1 MKRRYQRQYQR
12 RHSRWYEVL
21 LLGFGFH
28 LLVGLPI
35 VVLLPSLERW
45 GWEFWEYLPD
55 VRSNT
60 IIAICLAFIASTLTL
75 RRIGGF
81 PGTQLAAYILP
92 TVSIAFLI
100 AVALL
105 FFTREGYT
113 RQVLFGGYL
122 VSLVWFYLGYFIGRR
137 YRKMKLALV
146 PYGDTR
152 RLTGSRRM
160 DLRLLSEPDLRG
172 IRFDGIVADLRA
184 KDLPPEW
191 EKFLATCTLCHIPVY
206 HIRQIHESV
215 SGRVRIDSLSE
226 NEFGSLL
233 PPLLYLRFKRC
244 VDTICGVLLLPILT
258 PVLIITAIVI
268 KLDSPGPVFFMQP
281 RMGYRARPFMMFKFR
296 SMYHDMSGED
306 FTISEE
312 DPRITRV
319 GRFIRKYRIDELPQI
334 FNVLRGEMS
343 FIGPR
348 PESASLSE
356 WYEQDVPFF
365 SYRHVVRPGITGW
378 AQVEQGYAAEVKGM
392 KRKLEYDFYYIKHVS
407 LWLDV
412 LIALKTVRILF
423 TGFGAR

>member
-1 MKRRYQRQYQR
+1 MQRRYER
-12 RHSRWYEVL
+12 RHSRWYEIL
-21 LLGFGFH
+21 LLGLGFH
-28 LLVGLPI
+28 LLVGMPLVI
-35 VVLLPSLERW
+35 MLPSLERW
-45 GWEFWEYLPD
+45 GWEFWQYLPD
-55 VRSNT
+55 VRINT
-60 IIAICLAFIASTLTL
+60 IIAVGLAFIASALTL
-75 RRIGGF
+75 RRLGSY

-92 TVSIAFLI
+92 TVSVAFLI

-122 VSLVWFYLGYFIGRR
+122 TSLVWFYLGYFIGRR
-137 YRKMKLALV
+137 YRKLKLALV
-146 PYGDTR
+146 PFGNTK
-152 RLTGSRRM
+152 RLLGTERI
-160 DLRLLSEPDLRG
+160 DLRMLDEPDLQG
-172 IRFDGIVADLRA
+172 IRFDGVVADLRA
-184 KDLPPEW
+184 EDLPPEW

-206 HIRQIHESV
+206 HIRQIHEAL
-215 SGRVRIDSLSE
+215 SGRVQIDSLSE

-233 PPLLYLRFKRC
+233 PSLVYLRFKRLA
-244 VDTICGVLLLPILT
+244 DTVGALLLLPLLLPIML
-258 PVLIITAIVI
+258 VVAVIV

-281 RMGYRARPFMMFKFR
+281 RVGYRARPFLMFKFR

-306 FTISEE
+306 FTISED

-319 GRFIRKYRIDELPQI
+319 GKVIRKYRIDELPQI
-334 FNVLRGEMS
+334 FNILKGEMS

-356 WYEQDVPFF
+356 WYEEDVPFF

-378 AQVEQGYAAEVKGM
+378 AQVEQGYAAEVRGM
-392 KRKLEYDFYYIKHVS
+392 TKKLQYDFYYIKHVS

-412 LIALKTVRILF
+412 LITLKTVRILF

>member
-1 MKRRYQRQYQR
+1 MRREFQR

-21 LLGFGFH
+21 LLGVGFH
-28 LLVGLPI
+28 LIVGLPL
-35 VVLLPSLERW
+35 VVMLPSLERW
-45 GWEFWEYLPD
+45 GWEFWHYLPD

-60 IIAICLAFIASTLTL
+60 IIAICLAFTASTFTL
-75 RRIGGF
+75 RRLSTF

-105 FFTREGYT
+105 FFSREGYT

-122 VSLVWFYLGYFIGRR
+122 VSLAWFYVGYFIGRR
-137 YRKMKLALV
+137 YRKLKFALV
-146 PYGDTR
+146 PYGDTKRLMGTR
-152 RLTGSRRM
+152 RL
-160 DLRLLSEPDLRG
+160 DLRMLTKPHLEGTRY
-172 IRFDGIVADLRA
+172 DGVVADLRA
-184 KDLPPEW
+184 EDLPPEW

-206 HIRQIHESV
+206 HIRQIHESL
-215 SGRVRIDSLSE
+215 SGRVQIDSLSE

-233 PPLLYLRFKRC
+233 PPLLYLRFKRLA
-244 VDTICGVLLLPILT
+244 DTLGALVLLPILL
-258 PVLIITAIVI
+258 PIMVLTAIII
-268 KLDSPGPVFFMQP
+268 KLDSPGPALFLQP
-281 RMGYRARPFMMFKFR
+281 RMGYRARPFLMYKFR

-306 FTISEE
+306 FTISED

-319 GRFIRKYRIDELPQI
+319 GKWIRKYRIDELPQI
-334 FNVLRGEMS
+334 FNILRGQMS

-348 PESASLSE
+348 PESVSLSE

-365 SYRHVVRPGITGW
+365 SYRHVVRPGISGW
-378 AQVEQGYAAEVKGM
+378 AQVEQGYAAEVQGM
-392 KRKLEYDFYYIKHVS
+392 QRKLEYDFYYIKHVS

-412 LIALKTVRILF
+412 LISLKTVRILF

>member
-1 MKRRYQRQYQR
+1 MKRKYER

-21 LLGFGFH
+21 LLGLGIH
-28 LLVGLPI
+28 VLVGLPLVI
-35 VVLLPSLERW
+35 LLPSLERW
-45 GWEFWEYLPD
+45 GWEFWLYLPD

-60 IIAICLAFIASTLTL
+60 IIAVGLAFMASALTL
-75 RRIGGF
+75 RRLADY
-81 PGTQLAAYILP
+81 PGTQLPAYILP

-113 RQVLFGGYL
+113 RQVMFGGYL
-122 VSLVWFYLGYFIGRR
+122 ASLIWFYLGYFIGKR
-137 YRKMKLALV
+137 YRKLKLALV
-146 PYGDTR
+146 PFGDTK
-152 RLTGSRRM
+152 RLLGSRRL
-160 DLRLLSEPDLRG
+160 DLRMLDEPDLQG
-172 IRFDGIVADLRA
+172 VRFDGVVADLRA
-184 KDLPPEW
+184 EDLPPEW

-206 HIRQIHESV
+206 HIRQIHESI
-215 SGRVRIDSLSE
+215 SGRVQIDSLSE

-233 PPLLYLRFKRC
+233 PSLMYLRFKRLA
-244 VDTICGVLLLPILT
+244 DTLGAILLLP
-258 PVLIITAIVI
+258 VLLPIMLVTAILI

-281 RMGYRARPFMMFKFR
+281 RVGYRARPFLMFKFR

-306 FTISEE
+306 FTISED

-319 GRFIRKYRIDELPQI
+319 GKAIRKYRIDELPQI
-334 FNVLRGEMS
+334 FNILKGEMS

-378 AQVEQGYAAEVKGM
+378 AQVEQGYAAEVQGM
-392 KRKLEYDFYYIKHVS
+392 TKKLQYDFYYIKHVS

-412 LIALKTVRILF
+412 LISLKTVRILF